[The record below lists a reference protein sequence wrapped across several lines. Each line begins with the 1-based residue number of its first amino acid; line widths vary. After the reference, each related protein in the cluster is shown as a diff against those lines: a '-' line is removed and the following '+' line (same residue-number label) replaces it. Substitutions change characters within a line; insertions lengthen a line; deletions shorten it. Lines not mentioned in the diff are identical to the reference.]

1 MRLGPGDKGGTIDRR
16 AFVGGA
22 SLAAV
27 ASLGARV
34 TAAQEAATPAAA
46 DATPVPGGTISVGIQ
61 GDPTELDPHLSNLA
75 ATELV
80 VDLVYEGLVRI
91 GPDLVPQPSLAT
103 AWTISDDGLTYT
115 FDLRDGVTFHNGRAL
130 VAGDVVYSIER
141 VMNSDTASPWSPY
154 TARIAGIEAPDDLTV
169 VITLNAPDASFLAA
183 LGRHGLVVV
192 PQEAV
197 EADGGL
203 SQAMV
208 GTGPFTFTSYVPN
221 TAVVLGRNADYWDA
235 PKPYLDG
242 VELQIVPDDTARTT
256 ALVQGAVDMI
266 EAVPH
271 KDIELL
277 EGMDEIR
284 LIGGQT
290 TNLRWIVFNTRREPF
305 DRPEVRRAIASG
317 IDRQPIIDAAV
328 FGYGEPLI
336 GMYPETFWFG
346 YQGEIPAADPEGAA
360 AALAEL
366 DLPDSFAPGL
376 LTWAQYDFLSSSS
389 VVVQEQLRLMGI
401 DAEIDSQEN
410 ATLIERFYSFDFDM
424 VVMGAAGYVDPND
437 FIQQNFQ
444 SGEANNTSGYDNP
457 EMDALIDQGLSTQD
471 RDERAGIYQEIQQ
484 LIIDDAPWINLYTS
498 STFEGASGRV
508 QGFTHY
514 LSGGFFGLT
523 GTWLES

>member
-1 MRLGPGDKGGTIDRR
+1 MRFRQDSRRGVIDRR

-27 ASLGARV
+27 ASLGMES
-34 TAAQEAATPAAA
+34 AAQEAATPAAS
-46 DATPVPGGTISVGIQ
+46 DAAPVAGGTIHVGVQ

-103 AWTISDDGLTYT
+103 SWTISDDGLTYT
-115 FDLRDGVTFHNGRAL
+115 FDLREGVTFHNGRAM

-141 VMNSDTASPWSPY
+141 VMDPDTASPWSPY
-154 TARIAGIEAPDDLTV
+154 TARVAGIEAPDDLTV
-169 VITLNAPDASFLAA
+169 VITLDAPDASFLAA
-183 LGRHGLVVV
+183 LGRRGLVIV
-192 PQEAV
+192 PEEAV
-197 EADGGL
+197 AAEGGL
-203 SQAMV
+203 SQQMV

-221 TAVVLGRNADYWDA
+221 TSVVLGRNAEYWDA

-256 ALVQGAVDMI
+256 ALVQGAVDLI

-271 KDIELL
+271 KDLEML
-277 EGMDEIR
+277 EGMDGIR

-290 TNLRWIVFNTRREPF
+290 TNLRWLVFNTRREPF
-305 DRPEVRRAIASG
+305 DRPEVRRAIAAG
-317 IDRQPIIDAAV
+317 IERQPIIDAAV
-328 FGYGEPLI
+328 FGYGEPLL

-346 YQGEIPAADPEGAA
+346 YQGEIPEADPDGAA
-360 AALAEL
+360 ATLAEL
-366 DLPDSFAPGL
+366 GLPESFNPGL
-376 LTWAQYDFLSSSS
+376 LTWAQYDFLSATSI
-389 VVVQEQLRLMGI
+389 VVQEQLRQMGI
-401 DAEIDSQEN
+401 ESEIDSQEG

-444 SGEANNTSGYDNP
+444 SDEANNTSGYANP
-457 EMDALIDQGLSTQD
+457 DMDALIAQGLATQD
-471 RDERAGIYQEIQQ
+471 LDERAAIYQEIQQ

-498 STFEGASGRV
+498 STFEGAADRV
-508 QGFTHY
+508 QGFEHY
-514 LSGGFFGLT
+514 LSGGFFGLVD
-523 GTWLES
+523 TWLEP